1 MRTTLSLDDDVAT
14 RLEALRQGQRSLK
27 QVVNEAL
34 RAGLDQ
40 MDRQRERESPYR
52 VTVFHL
58 GRKTPNLDNIA
69 EVLADSEAA
78 DWR

>member
-40 MDRQRERESPYR
+40 MDRQEEPESPYR

-58 GRKTPNLDNIA
+58 GRKTPHLDNIA
-69 EVLADSEAA
+69 EVLTDSEAA